1 MSNSNMRHVSHA
13 HDAQAET
20 TERLAA
26 AMHDGV
32 NRVAEHA
39 RPIEH
44 TLRERGAE
52 LGEQAR
58 KHEEYARSVV
68 ADQLQK
74 ASGYAK
80 QASAY
85 VRKQPLSPGMALAA
99 VAGIVIG
106 GLLLLRR

>member
-1 MSNSNMRHVSHA
+1 MTNSNR

-26 AMHDGV
+26 AIHDGV

-44 TLRERGAE
+44 TLREGSAV

-58 KHEEYARSVV
+58 KHEERARIVV
-68 ADQLQK
+68 ADRLQK
-74 ASGYAK
+74 ASGY
-80 QASAY
+80 
-85 VRKQPLSPGMALAA
+85 VRKQPISPGMALGAL
-99 VAGIVIG
+99 VGIVIG

>member
-1 MSNSNMRHVSHA
+1 MTNSNIRHASHG

-20 TERLAA
+20 TERLAT

-44 TLRERGAE
+44 TLRERSAV

-58 KHEEYARSVV
+58 KHEEHARTVV

-74 ASGYAK
+74 ASGY
-80 QASAY
+80 
-85 VRKQPLSPGMALAA
+85 VRKQPVSPGMALAA
-99 VAGIVIG
+99 LVGIVIG
-106 GLLLLRR
+106 GFLLLRR

>member
-1 MSNSNMRHVSHA
+1 MTNSNTRHVSDGR
-13 HDAQAET
+13 DAQAET

-26 AMHDGV
+26 AIHDGV

-44 TLRERGAE
+44 TLRERSAV

-58 KHEEYARSVV
+58 KHEEHARTVV
-68 ADQLQK
+68 ADHLQK
-74 ASGYAK
+74 ASGY
-80 QASAY
+80 
-85 VRKQPLSPGMALAA
+85 VRKQAVSPAMALAA
-99 VAGIVIG
+99 VVGIVIG

>member
-1 MSNSNMRHVSHA
+1 MNSNRQHVS
-13 HDAQAET
+13 DQAET

-32 NRVAEHA
+32 NRVAERA

-44 TLRERGAE
+44 TLRERSAVF
-52 LGEQAR
+52 GEQAR
-58 KHEEYARSVV
+58 KHEEHARTVV

-74 ASGYAK
+74 ASGY
-80 QASAY
+80 
-85 VRKQPLSPGMALAA
+85 VRKQSVSPGMAAAA
-99 VAGIVIG
+99 VVGIVIG

>member
-1 MSNSNMRHVSHA
+1 MSNSNRHVSEG

-32 NRVAEHA
+32 NRVAERV

-44 TLRERGAE
+44 TLRERSAVFGD
-52 LGEQAR
+52 QAR
-58 KHEEYARSVV
+58 KHEEHASTVV

-74 ASGYAK
+74 ASGY
-80 QASAY
+80 
-85 VRKQPLSPGMALAA
+85 VRRQPLSPGMALAA
-99 VAGIVIG
+99 VVGIVIG

>member
-1 MSNSNMRHVSHA
+1 MTNSNRRNVSDG

-26 AMHDGV
+26 AVHDGV
-32 NRVAEHA
+32 NRVAERA

-44 TLRERGAE
+44 TLRESGAV

-58 KHEEYARSVV
+58 KHEKRARTVV
-68 ADQLQK
+68 ADHLQK
-74 ASGYAK
+74 ASG
-80 QASAY
+80 Y

-99 VAGIVIG
+99 VVGIVLG

>member
-1 MSNSNMRHVSHA
+1 MSSSNMRHVSHG

-32 NRVAEHA
+32 DRVAERA
-39 RPIEH
+39 RPIEY
-44 TLRERGAE
+44 TLRERSAV

-58 KHEEYARSVV
+58 KHEEHARTVV

-74 ASGYAK
+74 ASGY
-80 QASAY
+80 
-85 VRKQPLSPGMALAA
+85 VRKQPLSPGAALAA
-99 VAGIVIG
+99 VVGIAIG
-106 GLLLLRR
+106 GWLLLRR